1 MLGAPYSTHAS
12 PSGSPPPAP
21 PSPAPSPWGGVVLAG
36 AGVPLSCGAF
46 MHSWVSAVCG
56 CFLAPIPQLGLPL
69 CPPQLA
75 RLWGGGCARSQLPC
89 AGVGGS
95 WGVVLCPTS
104 PFSPSSAQWVA
115 QRFPIIF

>member
-1 MLGAPYSTHAS
+1 MPRIPRTLPPLDPHLLLPL
-12 PSGSPPPAP
+12 PSSIPV
-21 PSPAPSPWGGVVLAG
+21 GGGVLAG

-89 AGVGGS
+89 AGVGGGS

-104 PFSPSSAQWVA
+104 RLSPSSAQWVA